1 MYNPNKAIRDRV
13 FPVKIGKFSIKYYTY
28 WLTSDV
34 ELTSSSIRYFY
45 FFGVFMEFIFRIIF
59 YPFIV
64 LSNALGVPIV
74 LIIIILIGGYFI
86 VRAKKRRISNH
97 QNSLNELKK
106 SDDITKNGVVINATD
121 MTEEYSVK
129 KCPYCQEEIN
139 KDAIKCKHC
148 GEGVGKGYEIIADG
162 TYVANKMQG
171 EWTSS
176 QSSESKQSDNL
187 FFRVVWI
194 TLTVLVVI
202 LLFNTAILTSFFGA
216 IF

>member
-1 MYNPNKAIRDRV
+1 
-13 FPVKIGKFSIKYYTY
+13 
-28 WLTSDV
+28 
-34 ELTSSSIRYFY
+34 
-45 FFGVFMEFIFRIIF
+45 MEFIFRIIF

>member
-1 MYNPNKAIRDRV
+1 MHFYLI
-13 FPVKIGKFSIKYYTY
+13 
-28 WLTSDV
+28 TSGIYISQNIMTIFIAV
-34 ELTSSSIRYFY
+34 GIYF
-45 FFGVFMEFIFRIIF
+45 GIN
-59 YPFIV
+59 FIV
-64 LSNALGVPIV
+64 
-74 LIIIILIGGYFI
+74 
-86 VRAKKRRISNH
+86 KKRRATNH

-106 SDDITKNGVVINATD
+106 SEEIIKNSSVVNAAD
-121 MTEEYSVK
+121 LTEEYSVK

-162 TYVANKMQG
+162 TYVANKMKG

-202 LLFNTAILTSFFGA
+202 LLFNTAILTAFFSA